1 MVFTIIYI
9 FQSHGNN
16 RNHILIQSVYQHISS
31 TYVFH
36 VYHLST
42 SNEHPTRTSWGLMAS
57 FASTMADWS
66 CWLHVKHCIYDTI
79 MIPLW
84 YLVPYIMYIYIYI
97 YYIYIH
103 VYAIYIYIYTHL
115 YLYLCLCLYTCII
128 RTCWTCFQ
136 IQISHGHGSF
146 RVAGNDNPATV
157 ELGPQ
162 YLLSHHRRLGL
173 KFASIWGFPA
183 RHGGTQ

>member
-16 RNHILIQSVYQHISS
+16 RNHVLIQSIYQHISS

-42 SNEHPTRTSWGLMAS
+42 SNEHPAGTSWGLIPPLPAP
-57 FASTMADWS
+57 
-66 CWLHVKHCIYDTI
+66 WLILLAPCETLHIWYHYDTT
-79 MIPLW
+79 MIPSTV
-84 YLVPYIMYIYIYI
+84 YHVYIYIC
-97 YYIYIH
+97 
-103 VYAIYIYIYTHL
+103 IYIYTHL
-115 YLYLCLCLYTCII
+115 YLYLCLCLCLCLYTCII
-128 RTCWTCFQ
+128 RTCWKCFQ